1 MDNEIL
7 AKYLCGEASPAETE
21 EVESWINDSPR
32 NRMETE
38 HLKKSISFVAS
49 RYRENS
55 LNADIAWK
63 KLNIKIK
70 SSKTVPF
77 RRYWLQIAS
86 VLIIIVSIGSI
97 FLVHRDASE
106 WIAISTL
113 PNETKE
119 VFLPDSTLITLSGS
133 SSVLYEVKEY
143 SKERRVV
150 KIEGKAFFEVKRNET
165 HPFLAKTPVAQVE
178 VLGTTFQVKASDM
191 ETEVNVETGKVRL
204 SGDDS
209 KENIILTAGMSALYT
224 KNNNEIKIISEEDIN
239 YLSWKTGLLRFNET
253 PLNEVINELN
263 EYYKVTL
270 INNYK
275 TDSYKLT
282 ASFNNM
288 PLEEVLTV
296 INQTLDINLSIK
308 K

>member
-21 EVESWINDSPR
+21 AVERWINDSPR
-32 NRMETE
+32 NRMEVE
-38 HLKKSISFVAS
+38 RLKKSISFVVP

-63 KLNIKIK
+63 KLNLGVKSGKKIL
-70 SSKTVPF
+70 F

-97 FLVHRDASE
+97 YFVHRDTSE
-106 WIAISTL
+106 WVAVSTL
-113 PNETKE
+113 PDQTKA
-119 VFLPDSTLITLSGS
+119 VFLPDSTQITLSGS
-133 SSVLYEVKEY
+133 SSIRYEANAYRKEQ
-143 SKERRVV
+143 RVV
-150 KIEGKAFFEVKRNET
+150 EMKGKAFFEVKRNEAR
-165 HPFLAKTPVAQVE
+165 PFLVKTPVARVE

-191 ETEVNVETGKVRL
+191 ETGVNVETGKVRL
-204 SGDDS
+204 SGKDS
-209 KENIILTAGMSALYT
+209 QENVILTAGMSALYT
-224 KNNNEIKIISEEDIN
+224 KSNNEIRIISEEDVN

-253 PLNEVINELN
+253 PLSEVINKLN

-270 INNYK
+270 TGNCK
-275 TDSYKLT
+275 TDNYKLT

-288 PLEEVLTV
+288 PLEQVLTV
-296 INQTLDINLSIK
+296 INQTLDISLSTK